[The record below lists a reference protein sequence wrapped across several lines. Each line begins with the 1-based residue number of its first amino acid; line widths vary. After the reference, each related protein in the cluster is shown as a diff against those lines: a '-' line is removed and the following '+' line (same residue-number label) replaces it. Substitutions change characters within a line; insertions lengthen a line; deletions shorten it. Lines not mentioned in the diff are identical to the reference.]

1 LLVTGARFGA
11 FEIVERLG
19 AGGMGE
25 VYRARDTRLDRTV
38 ALKIVR
44 PSHTRQREWI
54 DRFMREAR
62 AISRVNHPHI
72 CSLYDIGE
80 HDGEAFLVMEYIS
93 GETLADRI
101 LRGSMD
107 LDEAIKY
114 GVQIADALAAA
125 HRAGVVHCDLKPSNI
140 MLTRE
145 GVKLLDF
152 GLARLRETDPDVET
166 IANTTTDLGLSAD
179 GRLVGSLPYMSPE
192 QVEGKRADARS
203 DLFALGAVLYE
214 MVIGEQPFRATSKA
228 GLLVA
233 ILHDQPAAP
242 IVRRPSVPPLL
253 DRAITRC
260 LAKAPDKRWQ
270 SAADLSAELTYILES
285 PAVAPARRTV
295 THRAGYLAAI
305 AAGLAVI
312 AAAAFGF
319 MAMTGDARST
329 PTYQRI
335 TYRRGVIT
343 SARMTPDHN
352 TILYSA
358 SWEGR
363 PYDLYLTTLGSAES
377 RPLGLADARLLSIS
391 AANELA
397 FSRGRQ
403 SVYRAF
409 GMLAHVPLTGGT
421 PRELLANVAAAD
433 WMPTGSELAVLR
445 SSPDGSGRMQVE
457 FPIGH
462 KVYESPTLTSLRV
475 SPNGDRVA
483 FLDGNQ
489 SRSVVVAD
497 RSGQTRVLSRGWWAL
512 GVAWSP
518 RGDEVWFSG
527 STPSTDSRGLKP
539 ALWAVSLTG
548 KERRIADAPD
558 ELRIQDVLPD
568 GRVLAVRDYGREGFA
583 CHTPDESGERDLS
596 WFNGSSLEVLSA
608 DGRTVVFGETRL
620 ATSIYL
626 RKTDGS
632 PAVRLGNGYP
642 EDLSPDG
649 QLVLARSRTVPATWS
664 LIPVGP
670 GEPRPLPPGNL
681 TGRFEANFLPN
692 GEGVV
697 FGGAEPGHDRR
708 IYVQDLKG
716 GLPQAIS
723 PDGVRTFAV
732 TTPDSRFVIGSMKG
746 RHLLFPVDGGAP
758 RPLPFLSPEDS
769 PLQWTSDGR
778 SLYVVR
784 ASPWADT
791 TAEIYQTMQAHI
803 DKVDTVTGT
812 RVPWKTITPADPVG
826 LEAVNEVF
834 INPEGTAYCYGYLR
848 TLSDLYVIDGVK

>member
-1 LLVTGARFGA
+1 
-11 FEIVERLG
+11 
-19 AGGMGE
+19 MGE

-38 ALKIVR
+38 ALKVIR
-44 PSHTRQREWI
+44 PSESRQREWI

-62 AISRVNHPHI
+62 AISRLNHPHI
-72 CSLYDIGE
+72 CALYDIGE
-80 HDGEAFLVMEYIS
+80 QNGDAFLVMEYID

-101 LRGSMD
+101 LRGSLKID
-107 LDEAIKY
+107 DAVRHSI
-114 GVQIADALAAA
+114 QIADALAAA

-152 GLARLRETDPDVET
+152 GLARLRETDPDAQT
-166 IANTTTDLGLSAD
+166 FANTTTDLGLSAN
-179 GRLVGSLPYMSPE
+179 GRLIGSLPYMSPE

-214 MVIGEQPFRATSKA
+214 MVTGEQPFRSTSKA

-233 ILHDQPAAP
+233 ILHDHPTAP
-242 IVRRPSVPPLL
+242 LARRPEIPSLL
-253 DRAITRC
+253 DRAITRS
-260 LAKAPDKRWQ
+260 LAKAPDDRWQ
-270 SAADLSAELTYILES
+270 SAADLSAELKYILES
-285 PAVAPARRTV
+285 PAVAPPRALA
-295 THRAGYLAAI
+295 HRARAVAAI
-305 AAGLAVI
+305 AVGLAVLV
-312 AAAAFGF
+312 AAVFGF
-319 MAMTGDARST
+319 MAMTGADRST
-329 PTYQRI
+329 PTYERI

-363 PYDLYLTTLGSAES
+363 PYDLYLTTLGSIES
-377 RPLGLADARLLSIS
+377 RPLGIADARLQSVS
-391 AANELA
+391 VANELA

-409 GMLAHVPLTGGT
+409 GMLARVPLSGGT

-433 WMPTGSELAVLR
+433 WMPSGSELAVLR

-457 FPIGH
+457 FPTGH
-462 KVYESPTLTSLRV
+462 KVYEAATLTSLRV
-475 SPNGDRVA
+475 SPRGDRVA
-483 FLDGNQ
+483 FLDGNNQ
-489 SRSVVVAD
+489 RRIVVAD
-497 RSGQTRVLSRGWWAL
+497 RSGQTKVLSEGWWAL
-512 GVAWSP
+512 GVAWST
-518 RGDEVWFSG
+518 RGDEIWFSG
-527 STPSTDSRGLKP
+527 ATPSTDSHGLKP
-539 ALWAVSLTG
+539 ALWAVSLAG
-548 KERRIADAPD
+548 KARRIADAPD

-583 CHTPDESGERDLS
+583 CRAPGERDDRDLS

-632 PAVRLGNGYP
+632 AAVRLGNGYP

-649 QLVLARSRTVPATWS
+649 QVVLARSRTLPATWS

-670 GEPRPLPPGNL
+670 GEPRPLPAGNL

-697 FGGAEPGHDRR
+697 FGGAEPGQDRR

-716 GLPQAIS
+716 GLPRAIS

-746 RHLLFPVDGGAP
+746 RHLLFPVDGGEP
-758 RPLPFLSPEDS
+758 RPLPFLSSEDS

-778 SLYVVR
+778 FLYVVR
-784 ASPWADT
+784 AAPWSDI
-791 TAEIYQTMQAHI
+791 TAEVYQTMEAHI
-803 DKVDTVTGT
+803 DKVDTVTGV
-812 RVPWKTITPADPVG
+812 RMPWKTIKPADPVG

-834 INPEGTAYCYGYLR
+834 VNPEGTAYCYGYLR
-848 TLSDLYVIDGVK
+848 TLSDLYVINGLK

>member
-1 LLVTGARFGA
+1 LLVSGARFGA
-11 FEIVERLG
+11 FEIIEPLG

-38 ALKIVR
+38 ALKVVR
-44 PSHTRQREWI
+44 PSQSRQREWI

-62 AISRVNHPHI
+62 AISRLNHPHI

-80 HDGEAFLVMEYIS
+80 QDGEAFLVMEYIS

-101 LRGSMD
+101 LRGPMD
-107 LDEAIKY
+107 LDEAIRY

-152 GLARLRETDPDVET
+152 GLARLRETDPAVET
-166 IANTTTDLGLSAD
+166 MANTTTDLALSGD

-214 MVIGEQPFRATSKA
+214 VVTGEQPFRATSKA

-233 ILHDQPAAP
+233 ILHDHPPAP
-242 IVRRPSVPPLL
+242 LERRPAVPALL
-253 DRAITRC
+253 DRAIMRC
-260 LAKAPDKRWQ
+260 LEKAPDDRWQ
-270 SAADLSAELTYILES
+270 SAADLAAELKYILES
-285 PAVAPARRTV
+285 PAAAPSR
-295 THRAGYLAAI
+295 RAGRHRTRRVALV
-305 AAGLAVI
+305 AAGAAVL
-312 AAAAFGF
+312 AAAAFGVI
-319 MAMTGDARST
+319 AMTSAAPST
-329 PTYQRI
+329 PSFERL

-363 PYDLYLTTLGSAES
+363 PYDLYLTTSGSVES
-377 RPLGLADARLLSIS
+377 RSLGLADARLLSIS
-391 AANELA
+391 ATNEVA

-409 GMLAHVPLTGGT
+409 GMLTHVPLSGGT

-433 WMPTGSELAVLR
+433 WMPGGTELAVIR
-445 SSPDGSGRMQVE
+445 SSPDGSGGMQVE
-457 FPIGH
+457 FPIGR

-475 SPNGDRVA
+475 SPDGDRVA
-483 FLDGNQ
+483 FLDGNN
-489 SRSVVVAD
+489 SRSIVVAD
-497 RSGQTRVLSRGWWAL
+497 RSGQTKVLSQGWWAL

-527 STPSTDSRGLKP
+527 STRSTDTRGLKP
-539 ALWAVSLTG
+539 ALWAVSLSG
-548 KERRIADAPD
+548 KARRIADAPD
-558 ELRIQDVLPD
+558 EMRIQDVLPD
-568 GRVLAVRDYGREGFA
+568 GRILAVRDYGREGFV

-608 DGRTVVFGETRL
+608 DGRIAVFGETRL

-632 PAVRLGNGYP
+632 AAVRLGNGYP

-649 QLVLARSRTVPATWS
+649 QWVLARTRSVPPTWS

-716 GLPQAIS
+716 GLPRAIS

-732 TTPDSRFVIGSMKG
+732 TTPDSRLVVGSMKG
-746 RHLLFPVDGGAP
+746 RHLLFPVDGGDP
-758 RPLPFLSPEDS
+758 RPMPFLSSEDS
-769 PLQWTSDGR
+769 PLQWTGDGR
-778 SLYVVR
+778 SLYVIR

-812 RVPWKTITPADPVG
+812 RMPWKTITPADPVG